1 MRIAHARAHDVAEMT
16 TQPGDDMPTD
26 DPDPQPEPETEEPE
40 GDLDDLPRPAHR
52 QEDELRPE

>member
-1 MRIAHARAHDVAEMT
+1 
-16 TQPGDDMPTD
+16 MPTD